1 MSNEKFAHVLPVEV
15 YGQRLRTTRQCRP
28 ARCGDV
34 LRRRRDPPPARCCES
49 SGLRGRRNL
58 GWEPTRPVT
67 LPESRTGRFF
77 CRLYHG
83 CDFLQTVSVG
93 DDNTTRTMQT
103 IVDTEHAASPRTP
116 HCCLEDTTHAT
127 AATIVT
133 LDSNFDS
140 QWRMRIRL
148 TGPFTARTTAL
159 YNSLLTA

>member
-1 MSNEKFAHVLPVEV
+1 MSNEK
-15 YGQRLRTTRQCRP
+15 LRTYCRWRFTGSVCVRPVSVDRRGVATSCDAAATRP
-28 ARCGDV
+28 
-34 LRRRRDPPPARCCES
+34 RRAAVRE
-49 SGLRGRRNL
+49 LRGRRNL
-58 GWEPTRPVT
+58 GWEPPRPVT

-103 IVDTEHAASPRTP
+103 IPNTRRTP
-116 HCCLEDTTHAT
+116 HCHLSRERTRHAT
-127 AATIVT
+127 ATIVT

>member
-1 MSNEKFAHVLPVEV
+1 MRSCARIADGRSRPVEV

-34 LRRRRDPPPARCCES
+34 LRRRRDPPPARCCAS
-49 SGLRGRRNL
+49 SGAARNL

-103 IVDTEHAASPRTP
+103 IVDTEHAASRTP

>member
-1 MSNEKFAHVLPVEV
+1 MSNEK
-15 YGQRLRTTRQCRP
+15 LRTYCRWRFTGSVCVRPVSVDRRGVATSCDAAATRP
-28 ARCGDV
+28 
-34 LRRRRDPPPARCCES
+34 RRAAVRAQGP
-49 SGLRGRRNL
+49 GRRNL

>member
-1 MSNEKFAHVLPVEV
+1 MRSCARIAGGGLRAAFAYDPSVSTGAVW
-15 YGQRLRTTRQCRP
+15 RRP
-28 ARCGDV
+28 AT
-34 LRRRRDPPPARCCES
+34 PPRPAPGALLCE
-49 SGLRGRRNL
+49 LRGRRNL